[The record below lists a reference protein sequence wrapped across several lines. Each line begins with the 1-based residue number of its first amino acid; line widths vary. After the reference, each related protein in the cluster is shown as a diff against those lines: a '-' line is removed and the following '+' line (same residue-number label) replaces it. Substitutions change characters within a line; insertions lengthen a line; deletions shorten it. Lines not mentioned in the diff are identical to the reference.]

1 MVREYVSDKI
11 GEKYLIPLLGAY
23 KKFEDINFN
32 NLPNKFV
39 IKCNHGSG
47 FNIIVK
53 NKTNLNISKIKS
65 KLNNW
70 MKENY
75 AFSSGLE
82 LHYRDIDPMIIIEKY
97 MDDGTGNLRD
107 YKFHSFNGKPL
118 FLWVDNERYVN
129 HRRNLYDLNW
139 NQLPYKINTNYETFP
154 SPEKPKL
161 IKKMID
167 LVSKLSE
174 GFNYVRIDLYIIKD
188 KIYFGEITFT
198 SSSGTEEISP
208 KKFERKL
215 SSLIIL
221 PKIVYNIDTCEY
233 YPLNKPIIS
242 LHNFY
247 IFLIILFSKLLYNSI
262 KYLIIK
268 LY

>member
-1 MVREYVSDKI
+1 M
-11 GEKYLIPLLGAY
+11 L
-23 KKFEDINFN
+23 
-32 NLPNKFV
+32 
-39 IKCNHGSG
+39 
-47 FNIIVK
+47 
-53 NKTNLNISKIKS
+53 
-65 KLNNW
+65 
-70 MKENY
+70 
-75 AFSSGLE
+75 FSSGLE

-129 HRRNLYDLNW
+129 HRPNLYYLNL

-154 SPEKPKL
+154 SSEKPKL

-174 GFNYVRIDLYIIKD
+174 GFNYVRIDLYIIND

-198 SSSGTEEISP
+198 TSSGTEEISP
-208 KKFERKL
+208 KKFDRKL
-215 SSLIIL
+215 SSLISL

-233 YPLNKPIIS
+233 YPLNKPIS
-242 LHNFY
+242 LYNFY
-247 IFLIILFSKLLYNSI
+247 IFLIIIFSKLLYNSI
-262 KYLIIK
+262 KYYIIEI
-268 LY
+268 Y